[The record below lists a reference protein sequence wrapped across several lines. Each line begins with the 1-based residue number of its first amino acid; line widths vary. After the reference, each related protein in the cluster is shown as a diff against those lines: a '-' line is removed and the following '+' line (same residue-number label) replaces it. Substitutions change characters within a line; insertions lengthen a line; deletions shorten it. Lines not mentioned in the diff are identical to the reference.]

1 MTERTVTE
9 ELTKTARD
17 AAYVAVGLGVLGL
30 QRAQVRRRELLQRL
44 SSAVSTLQQ
53 QVERLGDDL
62 AGASSVL
69 QQQVDRLG
77 DLPVDLSAALTDIDD
92 ALESVVAKVEAA
104 IEPLEQRLP
113 APARDAI
120 RQARSQV
127 TATRQQI
134 RQRVRGAA

>member
-44 SSAVSTLQQ
+44 SAAVSTLQQ

-62 AGASSVL
+62 AGAGSVL

-127 TATRQQI
+127 TTTRQQI

>member
-44 SSAVSTLQQ
+44 SAAVSTLQQ

-62 AGASSVL
+62 AGAGNVL

-127 TATRQQI
+127 TATRHQI